1 MAKKDTQLHNRPA
14 EDPVSV
20 AQRWSDETL
29 LKEIDSLLEH
39 EVLSGYDAAQLTP
52 VPKQLEAPQ
61 PEPKAPEA
69 PQPEAQPEPQ
79 SASEQAPQ
87 PASEQAPSASEQ
99 AIEAQPVPDDGM
111 RPEDLPDILS
121 YAPQVKTP
129 KPQNLQEPEPEPQS
143 APKPKKQKPPKPA
156 PRVKT
161 PEEACRDCAAG
172 LGGLGL
178 CIVVL
183 RILELLSVFLT
194 LYADL
199 GWSFL
204 STLFG
209 GSMLAHLLLILL
221 ILMLALSFNVFSEA
235 LRALARGE
243 FPQDVLLTLAALF
256 ALIDSFGAASAGRT
270 PFTAALGLLLLLRLW
285 GGCNRRLACLETL
298 RLLRDS
304 APAVGIVDVQLSS
317 ETRRGITR
325 AKPSLKDFMQQL
337 ETPDAVRRAM
347 GVYTPIAALLC
358 IAGAALIARR
368 ADCGYFW
375 AGTLLFLGAVPTASL
390 MSYERVYFLLSKR
403 LHAARAALCGWH
415 GASVF
420 GGEHAVLVGDDDL
433 FPEGSLSLN
442 GFKVYQGNPER
453 LIAYAAAAARCSGG
467 ALFPLFDALL
477 DAHSG
482 RHYTVDKFRFYDS
495 GGVGAQIRD
504 DIILLG
510 SLDFMQRMGVHM
522 DGGSKVRQAAYLSLN
537 GELAAVFAIKYNAP
551 SEVKQGLLSVARS
564 RYFRI
569 VLATRSFLATPEF
582 IKGKFG
588 LPPDSV
594 SFPPVKDRLRLSGS
608 KLKKT
613 GAQGALLC
621 RDSFLGYAGTVAAG
635 RLLRAVGRAG
645 ALLSVLGGLLGL
657 GLMAVLAVLPAFE
670 AATAL
675 NLLLYVLVWL
685 VPTALLCLW
694 ARRL

>member
-1 MAKKDTQLHNRPA
+1 MQKQDRQLHN
-14 EDPVSV
+14 PVSV
-20 AQRWSDETL
+20 AQQWSDETL
-29 LKEIDSLLEH
+29 LREIDSLLAH
-39 EVLSGYDAAQLTP
+39 EAFGGPAAAELSPALA
-52 VPKQLEAPQ
+52 K
-61 PEPKAPEA
+61 PEPPAPEPPA
-69 PQPEAQPEPQ
+69 PEP
-79 SASEQAPQ
+79 EREPAPPPVEAEVPE
-87 PASEQAPSASEQ
+87 PAPPAE
-99 AIEAQPVPDDGM
+99 DDGM

-129 KPQNLQEPEPEPQS
+129 TAQNLQEPEPEP
-143 APKPKKQKPPKPA
+143 APPPKPKKVKQPKPQPA
-156 PRVKT
+156 PPTVKT
-161 PEEACRDCAAG
+161 PEEACRDYAAG

-178 CIVVL
+178 CIAAL
-183 RILELLSVFLT
+183 LILELLSVFLT

-204 STLFG
+204 SRLFTG
-209 GSMLAHLLLILL
+209 TMPAHLLLIMLL
-221 ILMLALSFNVFSEA
+221 LMLAVSFPVFSDA
-235 LRALARGE
+235 IRALARGE
-243 FPQDVLLTLAALF
+243 FPQDVLLSLAALY
-256 ALIDSFGAASAGRT
+256 ALIDSFTAASAGRT
-270 PFTAALGLLLLLRLW
+270 PFTAAVGLLLLLRLW
-285 GGCNRRLACLETL
+285 GSYNRRLALLGTA
-298 RLLRDS
+298 RLVRDNT
-304 APAVGIVDVQLSS
+304 PAVGIVDVQLSAQ
-317 ETRRGITR
+317 TRRGITR
-325 AKPSLKDFMQQL
+325 AKPATKDFMQEL
-337 ETPDAVRRAM
+337 EARDPVRRVM
-347 GVYTPIAALLC
+347 GVYTPLAVLAC
-358 IAGAALIARR
+358 IAGSAFIARR
-368 ADCGYFW
+368 SGCGYFW
-375 AGTLLFLGAVPTASL
+375 AGTLLFLGAVPTAAL
-390 MSYERVYFLLSKR
+390 MGCERSFALVARR
-403 LHAARAALCGWH
+403 LHGAKAALCGWH
-415 GASVF
+415 GAAVF
-420 GGEHAVLVGDDDL
+420 GGEHAVLVDDDDL

-442 GFKVYQGNPER
+442 GFKVYQGIPDR
-453 LIAYAAAAARCSGG
+453 LIAYAAAAARCAGG

-495 GGVGAQIRD
+495 GGVGAQIGD
-504 DIILLG
+504 EIILLG

-551 SEVKQGLLSVARS
+551 TEVRQGLLSVARS

-569 VLATRSFLATPEF
+569 VLATRTFLATPEF

-594 SFPPVKDRLRLSGS
+594 SYPPVKDRLRLSGS

-621 RDSFLGYAGTVAAG
+621 RDSFLGYARTVAAG
-635 RLLRAVGRAG
+635 RLLRTVGRA
-645 ALLSVLGGLLGL
+645 AAVLSALGGLGGL

-685 VPTALLCLW
+685 IPTALLCLW